1 MGWYFAG
8 GNLGY
13 IEDTDTRVVGDYF
26 YSELYR
32 RPVISRPQYVGTPK
46 GDSNYQ
52 RICKILGIK
61 DPDKDAVISLY
72 DDDEVPL

>member
-13 IEDTDTRVVGDYF
+13 IEDTDPRVVGDYF

-32 RPVISRPQYVGTPK
+32 RPVISRPMYVGTLK
-46 GDSNYQ
+46 ENYQ
-52 RICKILGIK
+52 NMLKFLGI
-61 DPDKDAVISLY
+61 DGSEELCDQ
-72 DDDEVPL
+72 DEVPL

>member
-13 IEDTDTRVVGDYF
+13 IEDTDPRVVGDYF

-32 RPVISRPQYVGTPK
+32 RPAISRPMYVGTLK
-46 GDSNYQ
+46 DNYQ
-52 RICKILGIK
+52 NMLKFLGI
-61 DPDKDAVISLY
+61 DESEEVCDQ
-72 DDDEVPL
+72 DEVPL

>member
-13 IEDTDTRVVGDYF
+13 IEDTDPRVVGDYF

-32 RPVISRPQYVGTPK
+32 RPVISRPMHVGTLK
-46 GDSNYQ
+46 DNYQ
-52 RICKILGIK
+52 NMLKFLGI
-61 DPDKDAVISLY
+61 DESEELCDQ
-72 DDDEVPL
+72 DEVPL

>member
-13 IEDTDTRVVGDYF
+13 IEDTDPRVVGDYF

-32 RPVISRPQYVGTPK
+32 RPVISRPMYVGTLK
-46 GDSNYQ
+46 DNYQ
-52 RICKILGIK
+52 NMLKFLGI
-61 DPDKDAVISLY
+61 DESEEVCDQ
-72 DDDEVPL
+72 DEVPL